1 MSTQHIAGSEDLTY
15 VAFSSPGDPR
25 QADCLVPSALPLP
38 DVLSGRYRIERLL
51 GVGGM
56 GAVYRGC
63 DLLRKQL
70 GEPHPYV
77 ALKTLSE
84 SFLDYADA
92 HALLHSEFALTS
104 RLYHSHVIRVFG
116 FEIDPVS
123 QRAFII
129 MELLNGCTL
138 NELLLRYPQG
148 LPWHKAKDIAQ
159 ALLVALSYAHSQ
171 GVIHGDIKPSN
182 LMLGDQ
188 GVRLFDFGLGHA
200 EENSL
205 ASLPQLSRERFA
217 AWTPRY
223 AAPEVLDGSPV
234 NKTTD
239 LYSTACVIY
248 ELCHGQPPYP
258 QVNAKVAETRVCDAP
273 TKPSDMPQRVW
284 QVLKQGLALDPGK
297 RLDGVDPLLRA
308 FQAKPGLS
316 TLTSW
321 VSRSGRN

>member
-1 MSTQHIAGSEDLTY
+1 MSIQDVAGSEALTY
-15 VAFSSPGDPR
+15 FAFTRLGNPR
-25 QADCLVPSALPLP
+25 QADRPARSAQPLP

-70 GEPHPYV
+70 GDPHPYV

-104 RLYHSHVIRVFG
+104 RLHHSHVIRLFG

-123 QRAFII
+123 ERPFII
-129 MELLNGCTL
+129 MELLTGCTL
-138 NELLLRYPQG
+138 DDLLLRYPQG
-148 LPWHKAKDIAQ
+148 LPWLKARDISL
-159 ALLVALSYAHSQ
+159 ALLLALRYIHSQ

-182 LMLGDQ
+182 LMLGNQ
-188 GVRLFDFGLGHA
+188 GIRLFDFGLGHA
-200 EENSL
+200 KENSL
-205 ASLPQLSRERFA
+205 AGLPQLSRERFA

-223 AAPEVLDGSPV
+223 AAPEVFNGSPLS
-234 NKTTD
+234 TATD
-239 LYSTACVIY
+239 LYSAACVIY

-258 QVNAKVAETRVCDAP
+258 QVDTKQVEAISAQPTR
-273 TKPSDMPQRVW
+273 PSDMPQRVW
-284 QVLKQGLALDPGK
+284 KVLKQGLALDPGK
-297 RLDGVDPLLRA
+297 RLQTVDALLSAVEAQSRLA
-308 FQAKPGLS
+308 A
-316 TLTSW
+316 LTSW
-321 VSRSGRN
+321 LNRSGRN

>member
-1 MSTQHIAGSEDLTY
+1 MNNQHMTGSEALTY
-15 VAFSSPGDPR
+15 FAFSGPSNPR
-25 QADCLVPSALPLP
+25 QADRPTTPAQPLP

-63 DLLRKQL
+63 DLLRKEL
-70 GEPHPYV
+70 GDPHPYV

-104 RLYHSHVIRVFG
+104 RLHHSHVIRLFG

-123 QRAFII
+123 ERAFII
-129 MELLNGCTL
+129 MELLTGCTL
-138 NELLLRYPQG
+138 DDLLLRYPQG
-148 LPWHKAKDIAQ
+148 LPWLKARDISQ
-159 ALLVALSYAHSQ
+159 ALLLALRYIHSQ

-182 LMLGDQ
+182 LMLGSQ
-188 GVRLFDFGLGHA
+188 GIRLFDFGLGHA
-200 EENSL
+200 KANSL
-205 ASLPQLSRERFA
+205 AGLPQLSRERFT

-223 AAPEVLDGSPV
+223 AAPEVLDGSPLS
-234 NKTTD
+234 TATD
-239 LYSTACVIY
+239 LYSAACVIY

-258 QVNAKVAETRVCDAP
+258 QANAQHAEARCAEP

-284 QVLKQGLALDPGK
+284 QVLKQSLAFEPGK
-297 RLDGVDPLLRA
+297 RPRSVDALLSA
-308 FQAKPGLS
+308 VEAQSKLAA
-316 TLTSW
+316 LTSW
-321 VSRSGRN
+321 LNRSGRN